1 MSIENR
7 TAVISG
13 ATGGLGSQL
22 ARDLASRGA
31 NLALID
37 IDAAKLE
44 ALVAELALPERRV
57 FTRVV
62 NLLDPVQASAAA
74 EAVAARFGHVDILLH
89 VVGGWS
95 GGKTLLEIPAADLE
109 FMLNQHVWTSFHVT
123 RAFLPHLLSNGWG
136 RIIMV
141 TSPLAARPSAK
152 SSAYAIAKAGQEAL
166 MLTLSQE
173 LTGSGVT
180 ANLLQAR
187 SIDVKREKLATPT
200 AAKTSNATT
209 PEELSAA
216 ALYLLSDEAGT
227 INGAKIPMY
236 GSYN

>member
-1 MSIENR
+1 MSLTNR

-22 ARDLASRGA
+22 ARDLAARGA
-31 NLALID
+31 KLALID
-37 IDAAKLE
+37 IDPARLQ
-44 ALVAELALPERRV
+44 ALADELALPDDRILLQ
-57 FTRVV
+57 VV
-62 NLLDPVQASAAA
+62 NLLDPAQANAAA
-74 EAVAARFGHVDILLH
+74 EAAAAHFGRIDILLH

-95 GGKTLLEIPAADLE
+95 GGKTVLEIPASDLE

-141 TSPLAARPSAK
+141 TSPLAARPNAK
-152 SSAYAIAKAGQEAL
+152 SSAYAIGKAGQEAL

-173 LTGSGVT
+173 LAGSGVT

-187 SIDVKREKLATPT
+187 SIDVKREKLASPA

-216 ALYLLSDEAGT
+216 VLYLLSDEAGT